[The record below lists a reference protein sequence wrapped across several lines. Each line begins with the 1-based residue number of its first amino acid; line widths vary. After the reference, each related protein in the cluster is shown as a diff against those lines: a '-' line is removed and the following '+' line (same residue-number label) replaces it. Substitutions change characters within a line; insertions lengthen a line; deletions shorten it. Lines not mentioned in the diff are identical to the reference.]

1 MSRRI
6 ALRPAHP
13 AAHRAASF
21 AAIATL
27 AALAAVPGTARAQ
40 HTGTSPRPGLTGFAG
55 VAIVA
60 LPRYT
65 GSDDYRVLPV
75 PIGQLEYRGRLFLGG
90 VQGGTGPGI
99 GAHLVRTPSLT
110 WDVGLS
116 GAGARPERRGDALA
130 GMGRRSGASFA
141 TTAVAYRL
149 AFVQAAAGVAVGLG
163 ESQGSYGTVGLGT
176 ELPLG
181 RRWVAGVSTGATF
194 ADTKHMAFDFGVTPE
209 QSVMRRALLAS
220 GDARLRGV
228 GVGAYAPSAGLKET
242 RSGASLRY
250 RLSDRSRVVLFAQST
265 TLSGAAARSPLV
277 RARTGAVTGA
287 ALGYGF

>member
-6 ALRPAHP
+6 ALQSARPNAP
-13 AAHRAASF
+13 RASSF
-21 AAIATL
+21 AALVTL
-27 AALAAVPGTARAQ
+27 AALGVVPGTLRAQ
-40 HTGTSPRPGLTGFAG
+40 DAGTPSRPGLTGFIG
-55 VAIVA
+55 VGVVA

-65 GSDDYRVLPV
+65 GGDEYRVLPV
-75 PIGQLEYRGRLFLGG
+75 PIGQLEYRGRFYLGG
-90 VQGGTGPGI
+90 AQGGMAPGI

-116 GAGARPERRGDALA
+116 GAGARPERRGGALA
-130 GMGRRSGASFA
+130 GMGKRSGASFA

-149 AFVQAAAGVAVGLG
+149 AFVQATAGVAVGLG

-194 ADTKHMAFDFGVTPE
+194 ADTRHMAFDFGVTPE
-209 QSVMRRALLAS
+209 QSVARRALVAS
-220 GDARLRGV
+220 GDARLRGI

-250 RLSDRSRVVLFAQST
+250 RLSERSRVVLFAQST

-277 RARTGAVTGA
+277 RARTGTVTGA